1 MNYRL
6 ISKLLGVVA
15 LLIGASMV
23 FSLPWAFPGLGFRES
38 LESVGTSDSINE
50 YSFETRG
57 FVALLASMV
66 VCGAVSGTL
75 FWFGRKAKSHMFRK
89 EAMAVVGLSW
99 VLATVLG
106 ALPFFITGTY
116 RCSSV
121 RLLAPNEAPL
131 LFQFGS
137 FRLRKQWEEAERL
150 SADEFATL
158 KSINDAGAA
167 GLSPQKF
174 RDLAVTGNTERL
186 LRNLMVSAPVWQA
199 VIILPN
205 MEEGAPD
212 DRRGNYRIRWVKMG
226 LADACFESQSG
237 FSTTG
242 ATVFADL
249 EDPHLIPHCIL
260 FWRSTT
266 HFLGGLGIIVLFV
279 TLLGSGSAGKALMR
293 AEMPGPTKE
302 GATPRM
308 QQTAW
313 LFAAVYVGLNA
324 ILALILKM
332 AGLSVFDALCHAF
345 ATMATG
351 GFSTYNASVGH
362 FANHPHLYNGTVIEY
377 SIIVFMILAG
387 TNFTLLYLCIMRQPK
402 KLLQDVEWRAYMG
415 LIFLTTSAVVVFGLL
430 HQDFTDVLS
439 AIRYGLFQVVSIITT
454 TGFGTHDFDS
464 WNSFGRAVLFVLM
477 FVGGC
482 AGSTGG
488 GMKVI
493 RHVLMAKILRQEIEL
508 AGHPTVVRPLR
519 LGNTAITDPGL
530 RKNVLVYFSL
540 IMTIF
545 VLSWVF
551 LVAFEPDNTWGPTL
565 EHKLIDCASGVA
577 ATLNNIGPG
586 LGIVGATQQYTS
598 FSPVSKTLFVWLM
611 MLGRLELF
619 SILVLFSPRF
629 WRTI

>member
-1 MNYRL
+1 MNFRL
-6 ISKLLGVVA
+6 ISKLLGIVA
-15 LLIGASMV
+15 LLIGASMI
-23 FSLPWAFPGLGFRES
+23 FSLPWAFPQLGFRES
-38 LESVGTSDSINE
+38 LLATGTPDLINE
-50 YSFETRG
+50 RNFETRG
-57 FVALLASMV
+57 FLALVASMV
-66 VCGAVSGTL
+66 VCGVVSAGL
-75 FWFGRKAKSHMFRK
+75 LWYGRKSKSQLFRK

-106 ALPFFITGTY
+106 ALPFSFTGTY

-121 RLLAPNEAPL
+121 RLLGSENSPL
-131 LFQFGS
+131 VFQFGS
-137 FRLRKQWEEAERL
+137 LRLRKQWEEVDRL
-150 SADEFATL
+150 APDEYL
-158 KSINDAGAA
+158 VLESMNHAGAFGLTPA
-167 GLSPQKF
+167 GLRAVLSD
-174 RDLAVTGNTERL
+174 RDAEQL
-186 LRNLMVSAPVWQA
+186 LRELVTENPAWQS
-199 VIILPN
+199 VILFPQPRPRG
-205 MEEGAPD
+205 E
-212 DRRGNYRIRWVKMG
+212 RRDGNYRIRWVKMG

-242 ATVFADL
+242 ATVIADL
-249 EDPHLIPHCIL
+249 EDPQLVPHCIL

-302 GATPRM
+302 GATERM
-308 QQTAW
+308 QETAW
-313 LFAAVYVGLNA
+313 LFAAVYVGLNVTLA
-324 ILALILKM
+324 IILKL
-332 AGLSVFDALCHAF
+332 AGLSMFDALCHAF
-345 ATMATG
+345 GTMATG

-362 FANHPHLYNGTVIEY
+362 FAQHPNLYNSLVIEY
-377 SIIVFMILAG
+377 SIILFMILAG
-387 TNFTLLYLCIMRQPK
+387 TNFTLLYLCLIRQPGR
-402 KLLQDVEWRAYMG
+402 LLADVEWRAYMA
-415 LIFLTTSAVVVFGLL
+415 LILFATVAVVIFGLL
-430 HQDFTDVLS
+430 HQDFDGLKS
-439 AIRYGLFQVVSIITT
+439 AVRYGLFQVVSIVTT
-454 TGFGTHDFDS
+454 TGFGTHDFDG
-464 WNSFGRAVLFVLM
+464 WNSFGRATLFVLM

-493 RHVLMAKILRQEIEL
+493 RHVLLVKILRQEIEL
-508 AGHPTVVRPLR
+508 AAHPTVVRPLR
-519 LGNTAITDPGL
+519 LGNTAITDPSL

-540 IMTIF
+540 IMIIF

-551 LVAFEPDNTWGPTL
+551 IVGFEPGNTWGQTI

-586 LGIVGATQQYTS
+586 LGIVGATQQYTA